1 MRIFRRGSPLLSLI
15 GAVLGGFLGD
25 IAFGWILEQG
35 FYALALP
42 GAGIGIGCSL
52 LSRGPS
58 LVRGILC
65 GLAAIPLGL
74 YSEWS
79 RSLFLADASL
89 GYFLTHFYDL
99 KPITLGFLG
108 LGGLLSFWFARGYLG
123 SGSRAEPEPR
133 ETEQAKRTNQ

>member
-65 GLAAIPLGL
+65 GPGGCQTITASDEELRAA
-74 YSEWS
+74 Y
-79 RSLFLADASL
+79 D
-89 GYFLTHFYDL
+89 HFYDEH
-99 KPITLGFLG
+99 G
-108 LGGLLSFWFARGYLG
+108 R
-123 SGSRAEPEPR
+123 R
-133 ETEQAKRTNQ
+133 RTKTTIR